1 MEQDKKDFRSW
12 WVWVG
17 FLFIITS
24 IIAGIIFTSLSYV
37 GIIGKTIVERE
48 VFEQSYQKRAADVD
62 ALSTYDAQI
71 VILQRRLRAEDITQ
85 QERVE
90 IQAQIDSITILKA
103 SKRN

>member
-1 MEQDKKDFRSW
+1 METEKKYFGSW
-12 WVWVG
+12 WVWVT
-17 FLFIITS
+17 FLTIIT
-24 IIAGIIFTSLSYV
+24 IIIFTGLSYF

-48 VFEQSYQKRAADVD
+48 VFERSYQKKAADED

-71 VILQRRLRAEDITQ
+71 TVLQRRLKTTGVPE
-85 QERVE
+85 QERAE